1 MRIVKIVC
9 YPLDMLFI
17 GLVYVYKLLISPLKP
32 KSCRFVPT
40 CSSYMIDAIREYSFL
55 KGTYLGLKR
64 LLRCNPKTK
73 GGFDPV
79 PTNLKGEAKW
89 LF

>member
-1 MRIVKIVC
+1 
-9 YPLDMLFI
+9 MLFI